1 MKKYFFIKNIFV
13 FVSLFSLLSVHAK
26 THQVKYADLD
36 SLSNITRLV
45 KHNLTNPFWVNNST
59 VLFAVNNDK
68 ITYEKMDIISKSKVQ
83 ISKAEFDS
91 AKVKTPN
98 HQEEK
103 RILSPDKKWESS
115 IRDNN
120 IWIKNLESKVE
131 KQLSFDGS
139 EADKYTEVYWS
150 PNSLK
155 IAAIKVIQNPIR
167 KIPLI
172 ESSPKSQKQPI
183 LQWRDYNKPG
193 DVVPISRPALF
204 DVSSGTKTDIITSP
218 FENQFSLSFGTWY
231 KDSQSFTFEFNQ
243 RGHQVYQVVKV
254 DATTGNTTI
263 LVNERSNTFIHYGKN
278 FIHYNADN
286 KTLIWSSERDNWR
299 HLYLIDA
306 QNGKVL
312 KQLTKGEWVVR
323 DVLQV
328 NEAENYILFLGSGK
342 NVGEDP
348 YNLHVYKL
356 DMGTDVL
363 IDFTPEIANHKTT
376 FSPDFKH
383 YVDIYSS
390 PVLAPTSKL
399 RSIAAPSETVLLEK
413 ADITALLK
421 SKWTMPE
428 PFKAKGRDGI
438 TDIWGVIYRPSN
450 FNPHKKY
457 PIVEYIYA
465 GPHDSFVLKDFYAYF
480 RFSKLLEMGFI
491 VVSIDG
497 MGTANRSKS
506 FHDVCWKN
514 IKDSGYEDRILWMKA
529 AAAKYNYLDINRVGV
544 YGYSA
549 GGQSALSALLNYNN
563 FYKVAVSLC
572 GCHDN
577 RMDKIWWNEQWMGYP
592 VDDSYSKSSNVDNA
606 NKLKGKLLIVNGEL
620 DDNVDPAS
628 SLQVVNALVKANK
641 DFEQL
646 YLPGYT
652 HSLGDNYVTRKVFEF
667 FQNNL

>member
-1 MKKYFFIKNIFV
+1 MKKYYCLKKIFV
-13 FVSLFSLLSVHAK
+13 FVSLFGFLSVHAK
-26 THQVKYADLD
+26 MHQVKYADLD
-36 SLSNITRLV
+36 SLPNISRLL
-45 KHNLTNPFWVNNST
+45 KHNLTNPFWVDNST
-59 VLFAVNNDK
+59 VLYAINNDV
-68 ITYEKMDIISKSKVQ
+68 ITYEKVDIFSKSKVQ
-83 ISKAEFDS
+83 ISKAQFDS
-91 AKVKTPN
+91 AKVKIPHRQKEQRN
-98 HQEEK
+98 
-103 RILSPDKKWESS
+103 LSPDKKWESL

-120 IWIKNLESKVE
+120 IWIRNAESQVE

-150 PNSLK
+150 PNSQK
-155 IAAIKVIQNPIR
+155 IAAIKEIQNPIR

-193 DVVPISRPALF
+193 DVLPIGRPALF

-218 FENQFSLSFGTWY
+218 FENQFNLSFGTWY
-231 KDSQSFTFEFNQ
+231 KDSQSFTFEFNK

-254 DATTGNTTI
+254 DALTGNTTL
-263 LVNERSNTFIHYGKN
+263 LVNERSTTFIHYSKN
-278 FIHYNADN
+278 FIHYSADN

-299 HLYLIDA
+299 HLYLVDA
-306 QNGKVL
+306 QNGNVL

-328 NEAENYILFLGSGK
+328 NEDENYILFLGSGK
-342 NVGEDP
+342 NAGEDP

-356 DMGTDVL
+356 DMGTDAL
-363 IDFTPEIANHKTT
+363 IDLTPENANHKTT

-383 YVDIYSS
+383 FVDCYSR
-390 PVLAPTSKL
+390 PDLAPTCEL
-399 RSIAAPSETVLLEK
+399 RSIAAPNETMLLKK
-413 ADITALLK
+413 ADIKALLK
-421 SKWTMPE
+421 TKWTMPE
-428 PFKAKGRDGI
+428 PFKAKGRDGL
-438 TDIWGVIYRPSN
+438 TDIWGTIYRPSN

-465 GPHDSFVLKDFYAYF
+465 GPHDSFVEKNFYVYM

-514 IKDSGYEDRILWMKA
+514 IKDSGFEDRILWMKA
-529 AAAKYNYLDINRVGV
+529 AASKYNYIDINRVGI

-549 GGQSALSALLNYNN
+549 GGQSALAALLHYNY

-592 VDDSYSKSSNVDNA
+592 VDDSYSTSSNVDNA
-606 NKLKGKLLIVNGEL
+606 SKLKGKLLIVNGEL

-652 HSLGDNYVTRKVFEF
+652 HNLGDNYVTRKIFEF